1 LVLAAAVV
9 VAGVGVVALAAARL
23 AVEWVAAIRA
33 ADILVGRQVA
43 ATRALRPLI

>member
-1 LVLAAAVV
+1 
-9 VAGVGVVALAAARL
+9 L